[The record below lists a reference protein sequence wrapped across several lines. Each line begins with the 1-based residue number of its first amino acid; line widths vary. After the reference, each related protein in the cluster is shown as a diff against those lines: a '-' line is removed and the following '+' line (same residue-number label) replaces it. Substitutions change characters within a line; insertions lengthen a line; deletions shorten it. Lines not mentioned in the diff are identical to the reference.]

1 MIYGLYSIRDIKSTF
16 MQVLTDHNDS
26 TAMRGFKQ
34 ACTVAD
40 SIMAMHP
47 TDFAL
52 YRVGSFNVDT
62 GEIISQPPELLC
74 DAAQFV
80 REEFAKDEVCYA
92 V

>member
-1 MIYGLYSIRDIKSTF
+1 MIYGLYSIRDVKSTF

-34 ACTVAD
+34 ACTVPD

-52 YRVGSFNVDT
+52 YRVGSFNADT
-62 GEIISQPPELLC
+62 GEITSQTPELLC

-80 REEFAKDEVCYA
+80 RKEVTKDEVCNA